1 MNRASTFSVGNFNVH
16 AGIDGWGR
24 RFDAV
29 SACEQIDTDI
39 LVIEEDWIADD
50 PTESIG
56 PQVAKKG
63 GYTILTASSGRGRRL
78 LPPSDETATP
88 TRWAPIRAA
97 REPKPIRLDN
107 HAHSGAERRGINQAE
122 QEIRA
127 TPGMWATSLLSRFP
141 IHAHHFVPLPVL
153 PRDDARRQAIFATI
167 DIGSTVPLTL
177 IGVHLGHL
185 TRGSTR
191 QMRLLRKAIGEIPGD
206 VILVG
211 DLNCWG
217 PPLRIFL
224 RGMHDSVAGPTWP
237 AWRPHSRIDHILT
250 KDPAHVLHGEVLHSS
265 GSDHLPIR
273 ATFSAS

>member
-1 MNRASTFSVGNFNVH
+1 MNTNSTFSVANFNVH

-29 SACEQIDTDI
+29 GACERIGADI
-39 LVIEEDWIADD
+39 LIIEEDWVADD
-50 PTESIG
+50 PTDSIG
-56 PQVAKKG
+56 PQVATKG
-63 GYTILTASSGRGRRL
+63 GYAILTASSGRGRRL
-78 LPPSDETATP
+78 LPPDDESKTP
-88 TRWAPIRAA
+88 ARWAPHRVAKQ
-97 REPKPIRLDN
+97 PKPIRLDN
-107 HAHSGAERRGINQAE
+107 HARSSSDRHDDSGRA
-122 QEIRA
+122 IRS

-141 IHAHHFVPLPVL
+141 ILDHKFVPLPVL

-167 DIGSTVPLTL
+167 DTGGTEPLTL

-191 QMRLLRKAIGEIPGD
+191 QMRQLRSAIAEIPGE

-224 RGMHDSVAGPTWP
+224 RGVHDTVVGPTWP

-250 KDPAHVLHGEVLHSS
+250 RDCSRVVHAQVLTAS
-265 GSDHLPIR
+265 GSDHLPIC
-273 ATFSAS
+273 ATFSAG